1 MWRKIGFFGLGMLLL
16 FCQCKNA
23 EILEPSFRIHT
34 IRLHPGQDV
43 LAELKKFVA
52 EKNIQAGFIMS
63 AVGSLT
69 QYHIRFANQP
79 DGNKGTGHFEVVSLT
94 GLLSVQGNHLHI
106 SISDSTGRTIGGHL
120 LDGNLVYTTLELVIG
135 DDPDHIYDRETDSSF
150 GYKELVV
157 KEKKD
162 Q

>member
-1 MWRKIGFFGLGMLLL
+1 MRHSFGFFWLL
-16 FCQCKNA
+16 FSLAFSSCNNPVSMY
-23 EILEPSFRIHT
+23 PSFRSHT
-34 IRLHPGQDV
+34 IRLFPGQDV
-43 LAELKKFVA
+43 MPELKKIVD
-52 EKNIQAGFIMS
+52 EKNIRAGFIMS

-106 SISDSTGRTIGGHL
+106 SISDSTGRTFGGHL
-120 LDGNLVYTTLELVIG
+120 LDSNFVYTTLEVVIG
-135 DDPDHIYDRETDSSF
+135 EDPAHIYDRETDSTF